1 MMDNTDMTKKK
12 TASVINI
19 SSIKAAC
26 KDCSLQHL
34 CLPLGLDNG
43 DMASLDGII
52 KRRRPLRRGE
62 YLYRMGDPLQVIYAI
77 RSGTFKSSEL
87 LSDGRIQ
94 LTGFHLPG
102 ELLGVDAIGTETHP
116 CNAEALDDAE
126 VCEIPYTKLEE
137 LARVIPG
144 LQHQFLRIMSNEI
157 AREQGMLMMI
167 GKMTAEE
174 RLATCLLN
182 FSRRQEAL
190 GYSPTR
196 LRLPM
201 SRQDIGDYLGLA
213 LETVSRLFSRFQEDG
228 HITVHGKQVELHDI
242 AALEGKLAFTSH
254 PFMPRDEG
262 QVTS

>member
-1 MMDNTDMTKKK
+1 MDTTKKR
-12 TASVINI
+12 TATVIKL

-26 KDCSLQHL
+26 KDCSLRHL
-34 CLPLGLDNG
+34 CLPLGLNNADI
-43 DMASLDGII
+43 DSLDGII
-52 KRRRPLRRGE
+52 KRRRSLKRGD

-102 ELLGVDAIGTETHP
+102 ELLGVDAIGTDTHP
-116 CNAEALDDAE
+116 CNAEALDDSE
-126 VCEIPYTKLEE
+126 VCEIPYSKLEE
-137 LARVIPG
+137 LARLIPG
-144 LQHQFLRIMSNEI
+144 LQHQFLRLMSNEI
-157 AREQGMLMMI
+157 AREQGMLIMI

-182 FSRRQEAL
+182 FSQRQAAL
-190 GYSPTR
+190 GYSPTQ

-213 LETVSRLFSRFQEDG
+213 LETVSRLFSRLQEDG
-228 HITVHGKQVELHDI
+228 LISVHGKQVELNDI
-242 AALEGKLAFTSH
+242 AALKGKLSYTSTST
-254 PFMPRDEG
+254 PLQSEG
-262 QVTS
+262 HI

>member
-1 MMDNTDMTKKK
+1 MDTTKKR
-12 TASVINI
+12 TATVIKL
-19 SSIKAAC
+19 SSIKVAC

-34 CLPLGLDNG
+34 CLPLGLDNA
-43 DMASLDGII
+43 DIESLDGII
-52 KRRRPLRRGE
+52 KRRRPLKRGDF
-62 YLYRMGDPLQVIYAI
+62 LYRMGEPLRVLYAI

-102 ELLGVDAIGTETHP
+102 ELLGVDAIGTDIHP

-126 VCEIPYTKLEE
+126 VCEIPCAKLED
-137 LARVIPG
+137 LAREIPG
-144 LQHQFLRIMSNEI
+144 LQHQLLRLMSNEI
-157 AREQGMLMMI
+157 AREQNLLTMI

-182 FSRRQEAL
+182 FSQRQATL
-190 GYSPTR
+190 GYSPTH

-213 LETVSRLFSRFQEDG
+213 LETVSRLFSRLQEDG
-228 HITVHGKQVELHDI
+228 LITVHGKQVELNDI
-242 AALEGKLAFTSH
+242 AALKGKLGYTPASN
-254 PFMPRDEG
+254 PLKNEG
-262 QVTS
+262 HT